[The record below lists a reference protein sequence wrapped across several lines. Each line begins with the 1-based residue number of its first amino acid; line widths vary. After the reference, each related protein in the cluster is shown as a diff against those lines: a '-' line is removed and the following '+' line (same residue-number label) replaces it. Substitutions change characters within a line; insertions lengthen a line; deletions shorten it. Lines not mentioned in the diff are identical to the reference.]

1 VQIILP
7 QTSKRIQIK
16 HTHTQPL
23 TLKLLPQSTSLSLTQ
38 ITKALQLRAEGGKE
52 QASCSRAGRRKKK
65 HQASKQRSKQPA
77 QPAAKQKK
85 TKQNKNRQK
94 ISQKNQS
101 IMQLASWL
109 AGVAVGQNSKN

>member
-1 VQIILP
+1 VQIIVP

-16 HTHTQPL
+16 HTHTRTHNHSL
-23 TLKLLPQSTSLSLTQ
+23 SSFFLSLTQ

-52 QASCSRAGRRKKK
+52 QASYSRAGRRNKK
-65 HQASKQRSKQPA
+65 APSKQPA
-77 QPAAKQKK
+77 QPAAQKK

-101 IMQLASWL
+101 IMQLAS
-109 AGVAVGQNSKN
+109 